1 MKKIDWRLCLVA
13 DADYAR
19 GLDLLDLMM
28 RSVEAG
34 ATLVQVRAKT
44 LPDREFLELSQA
56 AQTKLS
62 KRGVPLIV
70 NDRAD
75 IALAAG
81 ASGVHLGQE
90 DLPLQSARAL
100 LGHGRLVGVSVT
112 SVEEARRA
120 WHGGADYVG
129 AGPVFATSTKDCTAP
144 PLGLEGLK
152 KIRSAVRIPILAI
165 GGLTP
170 ANARQVLDSGAD
182 GLAVISAILGAAD
195 TAAATAEF
203 LKAFGPRA

>member
-28 RSVEAG
+28 RSVKAG

-44 LPDREFLELSQA
+44 LPDREFLELCQA

-90 DLPLQSARAL
+90 DLPLPSARAL
-100 LGHGRLVGVSVT
+100 LGHTRLVGVSVT

-203 LKAFGPRA
+203 LKAFGQRA

>member
-13 DADYAR
+13 DADYTR

-44 LPDREFLELSQA
+44 LPGREFLELCQA

-90 DLPLQSARAL
+90 DLPLQTARTL
-100 LGHGRLVGVSVT
+100 LGHGRLIGISVT
-112 SVEEARRA
+112 TVEEAHRA
-120 WHGGADYVG
+120 WTGGADYVG
-129 AGPVFATSTKDCTAP
+129 AGPVFATSTKDCATS

-152 KIRSAVRIPILAI
+152 KIRGAVRIPILAI

-203 LKAFGPRA
+203 LKAFGQRA